1 MQWRREIK
9 LLTYWFISSFC
20 WVSIGFGVS
29 LIVRAYMGAF
39 HIPWVPGSAYTIVGL
54 LAFIVLRTFKRE
66 EDVRRQGYEICSGGD
81 DRIRECISRVSV
93 FTTNREVIGS
103 WYSVRWSNRSVD

>member
-1 MQWRREIK
+1 MQCRKKIK

-20 WVSIGFGVS
+20 WASIGFGVS
-29 LIVRAYMGAF
+29 LMVRAYMGAF
-39 HIPWVPGSAYTIVGL
+39 HIPWVPGSAYTIAGL

-66 EDVRRQGYEICSGGD
+66 EDGGRQSYEICSRGD
-81 DRIRECISRVSV
+81 DRMRECITRVSV

-103 WYSVRWSNRSVD
+103 